1 MEAGLKVMVNAKLKT
16 ESKVMNTSKI
26 YIDKTNLQLYHMPPL
41 LRPCPQHIL
50 ESYTDV
56 IKKNKL

>member
-16 ESKVMNTSKI
+16 ESKVMNTSRI

-56 IKKNKL
+56 I